1 MVPLGYA
8 GTVVTCAALGW
19 PTPTIGWVRNVGN
32 LSNTRMVS
40 DPAQAPNSAY
50 VSARLRWLDG
60 FSESDAG
67 NYTCVVRASDTGVVS
82 SEEVSLAICTEPP
95 PTATP
100 MTCSMSSQEAY
111 FQVRV
116 LDTDCQMWGEDLKT
130 DIARDFMRVAVNTVS
145 AACQDCV
152 ITSEDIQVN
161 DVPTCS
167 EQVERAAIF
176 RGTVSTESPSRT
188 QDIFCALSRWQQSGP
203 QVRIGVDFHL
213 VDRGCSI
220 ELRSLET
227 MECITGPTE
236 TSSFTLIAIVTG
248 STVGGLLLLLL
259 LGLLMGIIGLRRTVW
274 QNGECHGAG
283 SQYYRQIQT
292 TRAELT
298 QVF

>member
-82 SEEVSLAICTEPP
+82 SEEVSLKIRTEPP

-100 MTCSMSSQEAY
+100 TTCSVSSQEAY

-116 LDTDCQMWGEDLKT
+116 LDTDCEMWGDDLKA
-130 DIARDFMRVAVNTVS
+130 DIARDFMREVVNSVS

-152 ITSEDIQVN
+152 VTSEDIQVN

-167 EQVERAAIF
+167 DQVERAAIF
-176 RGTVSTESPSRT
+176 RGTLSTESSSRT

-203 QVRIGVDFHL
+203 LVRIGVDFHL

-220 ELRSLET
+220 ELRSLDAL
-227 MECITGPTE
+227 EC
-236 TSSFTLIAIVTG
+236 VTG
-248 STVGGLLLLLL
+248 LTTTSFPLILIIAASAGGAALLLALIVL
-259 LGLLMGIIGLRRTVW
+259 IGCCCCCCCCCRRK
-274 QNGECHGAG
+274 AG
-283 SQYYRQIQT
+283 DSKD
-292 TRAELT
+292 ELT
-298 QVF
+298 ITPGTCSATSPYER